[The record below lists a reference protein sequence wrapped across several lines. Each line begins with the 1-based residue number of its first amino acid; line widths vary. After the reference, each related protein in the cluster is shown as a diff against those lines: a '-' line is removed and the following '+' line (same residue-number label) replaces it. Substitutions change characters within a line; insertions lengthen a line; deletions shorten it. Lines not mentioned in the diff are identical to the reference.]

1 MRISIGRAVMGFFP
15 SAPPIARLWSTTSEI
30 RPSTTVSS
38 PFRRNT
44 AVFWKNTGSNLMN
57 AMCGIDHHFAPSRM
71 GSVWPVGDLAL
82 GGFAPSRI
90 GSVWPVG
97 DFVRGGSA
105 PSGLGFAWPVGDSA
119 LGGFAPSGLGL
130 SGGTIPPRVA
140 PWAVSLRPVGAS
152 NRVNPSFPAPTGR
165 YVIAQGNAP

>member
-57 AMCGIDHHFAPSRM
+57 AMCGIDHHFAPS
-71 GSVWPVGDLAL
+71 GH
-82 GGFAPSRI
+82 GFA
-90 GSVWPVG
+90 WPIG
-97 DFVRGGSA
+97 DFVRGGS
-105 PSGLGFAWPVGDSA
+105 
-119 LGGFAPSGLGL
+119 APSGLGL

-140 PWAVSLRPVGAS
+140 PWAVSLCPVGAS

-165 YVIAQGNAP
+165 YVIAQGNALGMAPQNEQALKGRKLGWQKTRSKHWSIQNP